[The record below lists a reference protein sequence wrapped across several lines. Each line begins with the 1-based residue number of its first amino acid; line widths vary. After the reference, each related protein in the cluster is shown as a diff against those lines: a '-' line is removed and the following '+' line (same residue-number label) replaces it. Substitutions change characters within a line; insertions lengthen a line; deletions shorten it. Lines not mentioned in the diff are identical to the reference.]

1 MKGAGSTGRAV
12 KGGEVAEAKV
22 ETVEEKGEGKKG
34 MMVLEA
40 RDLDLRLRVLET
52 RIGTGMG
59 TEVVGMVGAMV
70 VAMAMVVMVMRNQVK
85 MLVGS
90 ANPVTT

>member
-1 MKGAGSTGRAV
+1 M
-12 KGGEVAEAKV
+12 AEAKV

-70 VAMAMVVMVMRNQVK
+70 VAMVMVVMVMRNQVK